1 MIRKQ
6 LALVLTLI
14 LAGLMATSP
23 AFAKRKKAQNTA
35 ATTAPA
41 TNTVPATTNPNYV
54 ISPGD
59 VLDINVWK
67 EPDVSTK
74 ALPVRPDGK
83 VSIPL
88 LNDVQAAG
96 ETALQLAANITTGL
110 KKFISNPQVTVVV
123 VGVNSQRYYVL
134 GEVLHGG
141 VFPLLPGMTAL
152 QAISAAGGFSPFANP
167 KKMYILRTVNGK
179 QEKLPFNYKA
189 VMKGE
194 NMNENVQL
202 IPGDTIVV
210 P

>member
-6 LALVLTLI
+6 LTGFLALT
-14 LAGLMATSP
+14 LAGLTLTSP
-23 AFAKRKKAQNTA
+23 ALAKRKKAQSAA
-35 ATTAPA
+35 ATTP
-41 TNTVPATTNPNYV
+41 TATTVTPPANPNYV

-59 VLDINVWK
+59 VLDISVWK
-67 EPDVSTK
+67 EPDVSAK

-96 ETALQLAANITTGL
+96 ETASQLAANITTGL

-152 QAISAAGGFSPFANP
+152 QAISAAGGLSPFANP

-194 NMNENVQL
+194 NMNENITL